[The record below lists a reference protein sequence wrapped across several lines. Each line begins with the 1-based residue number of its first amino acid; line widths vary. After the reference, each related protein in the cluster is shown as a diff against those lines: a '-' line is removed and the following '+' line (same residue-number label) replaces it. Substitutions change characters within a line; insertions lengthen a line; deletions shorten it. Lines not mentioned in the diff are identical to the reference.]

1 MFGKKKTEQEEVQN
15 ETLNQPVSENDS
27 ADQPEVKKEK
37 KHSFL
42 RAFTLLL
49 SCGVL
54 AFSFY
59 CLSARIID
67 GNGNQNNI
75 NSYLTLTG
83 KSVTESKNVYSSFGQ
98 NNRKKIYDYAFVGS
112 KFFLSEYKI
121 TPNAIKNHQFSSDST
136 ITDFSLYDL
145 TNDTMTALSNR
156 SLFSGNKFFID
167 FSKVTDGDYL
177 IYPYHGDANNS
188 KPDCYSLSDESSI
201 SYTIYTLPDSN
212 GERRKVTFKNN
223 AASPYSL
230 FTVKSVGSVLPSDHY
245 DAVLFYQEYLN
256 DDGTIT
262 NPSEESLA
270 KLESIQK
277 SLSEETGYQVYVAS
291 SLEEAVNINATVSLC
306 VSSTVNKVMTSLFT
320 NTDYLDYETKVL
332 SDTELIGYDA
342 VPEIRECVGY
352 LDFGGKGYVSVQG
365 NSTVNKSLSPIGK
378 EAFLLHDEK
387 TDIVELLKQL

>member
-1 MFGKKKTEQEEVQN
+1 MFGKKKKGQEEVPN
-15 ETLNQPVSENDS
+15 ETLNKPVSGNDLS
-27 ADQPEVKKEK
+27 EQPEVKKER

-42 RAFTLLL
+42 RGFTLLL

-54 AFSFY
+54 AFSLY
-59 CLSARIID
+59 CLSTRIID
-67 GNGNQNNI
+67 GNGNQDNI

-98 NNRKKIYDYAFVGS
+98 NNRKKIHDYAFVGS

-121 TPNAIKNHQFSSDST
+121 TPNTIKNHQLSSDST

-156 SLFSGNKFFID
+156 SLFSGNKLFID
-167 FSKVTDGDYL
+167 FSKVADGDYL

-188 KPDCYSLSDESSI
+188 KPDCYSLSDESTV
-201 SYTIYTLPDSN
+201 SYTVYTLPDNN

-230 FTVKSVGSVLPSDHY
+230 FTVKSVGSVLPSDRY
-245 DAVLFYQEYLN
+245 DAVLFYQEYLS
-256 DDGTIT
+256 DDGSIT
-262 NPSEESLA
+262 KPSEESMA
-270 KLESIQK
+270 KLESIREG
-277 SLSEETGYQVYVAS
+277 LSEETGYQIYVAS
-291 SLEEAVNINATVSLC
+291 SLEEAVNINATISLC
-306 VSSTVNKVMTSLFT
+306 VSSTVSKVMTSLFT
-320 NTDYLDYETKVL
+320 KTDYLDYDTKVL
-332 SDTELIGYDA
+332 TDTELTGYDA
-342 VPEIRECVGY
+342 APEIRECVGY

-365 NSTVNKSLSPIGK
+365 NSTVNKSLFHIGK

-387 TDIVELLKQL
+387 ADILELLKQL